1 MITALIYIAVICV
14 VAYVFILLLPIPSNV
29 QKAIW
34 IVVSLLCLLIILGV
48 FGIGPGLS
56 IVRE

>member
-1 MITALIYIAVICV
+1 MISALIYIAIICV
-14 VAYVFILLLPIPSNV
+14 VAYLFITLLPIPGNV

-48 FGIGPGLS
+48 FGYGPGLS
-56 IVRE
+56 IVKE

>member
-14 VAYVFILLLPIPSNV
+14 VAYVFILLLPIPGNV

-56 IVRE
+56 VVRG

>member
-1 MITALIYIAVICV
+1 MISALIYIAIICV
-14 VAYVFILLLPIPSNV
+14 VAYLFITLLPIPANV

-48 FGIGPGLS
+48 FGYGPGLS
-56 IVRE
+56 VVRG